1 MILCNILIDLE
12 SDRARKTSCLTGNKY
27 NFPPIRKSRN
37 ISFQRYE
44 KADMRHFHL
53 TSIQHNCVD
62 NHD

>member
-1 MILCNILIDLE
+1 MILYNILIDLE

-27 NFPPIRKSRN
+27 NFPPIQKSRN
-37 ISFQRYE
+37 FSFQRYE

-53 TSIQHNCVD
+53 TLIQHNCVD